1 MGTEKELEAYL
12 KYLETEE
19 LAEGTVKIYL
29 REAESLTEYLSGRE
43 VTKSIMVEYKNRPTL
58 LSCSA
63 TTRNLHIVAA
73 NRYLKYVSHADCMV
87 KTLRI
92 QRKQNLEDVLTMEE
106 YRELLRYARESG
118 REKYY
123 MILRTLAMTGIR
135 VSELK
140 YFTVEAIKRPSI
152 CVRNKQKTREI
163 CLSQKLRGELEKYCR
178 KNGITAGIIFRG
190 NNSGPISRI
199 AVYKMIVKLADMA
212 GIEKG
217 KAHPHSLRHLFA
229 VTYMEHYG
237 NLFELADLLG
247 HSSLETT
254 RIYTRNTVQKRG
266 QRIDNL
272 GL

>member
-1 MGTEKELEAYL
+1 MGTAKELEGYL

-29 REAESLTEYLSGRE
+29 KEAESLTEYLSGRE
-43 VTKSIMVEYKNRPTL
+43 VTKSIMVEYKNRPA
-58 LSCSA
+58 LSNCST

-73 NRYLKYVSHADCMV
+73 NRYLKYISHADCMV
-87 KTLRI
+87 KTLRV
-92 QRKQNLEDVLTMEE
+92 QRKQNLEDVLTIEE
-106 YRELLRYARESG
+106 YRELLQYARESG

-135 VSELK
+135 VSELR
-140 YFTVEAIKRPSI
+140 YFTVEAVKRPLI
-152 CVRNKQKTREI
+152 CVSNKQKTREI
-163 CLSQKLRGELEKYCR
+163 CLSQKLRNELERYCE
-178 KNGITAGIIFRG
+178 KNGITEGTIFKG
-190 NNSGPISRI
+190 KNSEPISRI
-199 AVYKMIVKLADMA
+199 AVYKMMVRLADMA

-217 KAHPHSLRHLFA
+217 KVHPHSLRHLFA

-254 RIYTRNTVQKRG
+254 RIYTRNTVRKRG
-266 QRIDNL
+266 QRIDGL